1 MKCRSGM
8 VEVTT
13 TLDCLIIA
21 GIALILW
28 DRTRS
33 KSSLDNQYHDL
44 TEGLGLMFQDIQQ
57 KMQELSNL
65 KDFMPDISLINQNPI
80 ASLVELFQAMT
91 GNEGFKAPPR
101 DSSGRFDAEPGELNA
116 PTTQDEDDTK
126 TL

>member
-1 MKCRSGM
+1 M

-28 DRTRS
+28 DRARG
-33 KSSLDNQYHDL
+33 KNALDNQYHDL
-44 TEGLGLMFQDIQQ
+44 TEGLGMMFQDIQT

-65 KDFMPDISLINQNPI
+65 KDFMPDISLVNQNPI
-80 ASLVELFQAMT
+80 ASLVELFQTLT
-91 GNEGFKAPPR
+91 GEQGFKSPHRSP
-101 DSSGRFDAEPGELNA
+101 DGRFDAEPGELNA
-116 PTTQDEDDTK
+116 PTTQDENDTQ